1 MNENENE
8 YLTTRELAQLLRI
21 KERKIYDLAASGA
34 IPCSR
39 AMGKLLF
46 PRSAVH
52 DWLTR
57 SSSGGA
63 TDLPRER
70 PTVLL
75 GSHDPLLE
83 WSVRESRC
91 GLATYIDGSLDG
103 LDRYGRG
110 EGVATGLHLYYPQEN
125 EWNTPL
131 VRERLGDQP
140 VALLEWAWRDRGL
153 IIAPEQQ
160 ARIQHIAD
168 LRGCRLVARQAEA
181 GSQRLFDHLLTNA
194 GLTPDEVE
202 YIAVARSET
211 DAAVFVL
218 EGKADAA
225 LGLLGIARQYRLP
238 FVPIVRERFDLL
250 VDRRC
255 WFEPPL
261 QRLFSFFRSPAFTTR
276 ATELQGYDVTGLGR
290 VHFNGS

>member
-1 MNENENE
+1 
-8 YLTTRELAQLLRI
+8 
-21 KERKIYDLAASGA
+21 
-34 IPCSR
+34 
-39 AMGKLLF
+39 MGKLLF

-52 DWLTR
+52 EWLSR
-57 SSSGGA
+57 SSSGGVPG
-63 TDLPRER
+63 LPRER

-103 LDRYGRG
+103 LERYGRG
-110 EGVATGLHLYYPQEN
+110 EGLATGLHLYDPKQDA
-125 EWNTPL
+125 WNTPM

-153 IIAPEQQ
+153 IVSPKQQ
-160 ARIQHIAD
+160 TRIRRIAD

-181 GSQRLFDHLLTNA
+181 GSQRLFEHLLSGA
-194 GLTPDEVE
+194 GLAPGDVE

-218 EGKADAA
+218 DGKADAA
-225 LGLLGIARQYRLP
+225 FGLLGIARQYRLP
-238 FVPIVRERFDLL
+238 FIPIVRERFDLL